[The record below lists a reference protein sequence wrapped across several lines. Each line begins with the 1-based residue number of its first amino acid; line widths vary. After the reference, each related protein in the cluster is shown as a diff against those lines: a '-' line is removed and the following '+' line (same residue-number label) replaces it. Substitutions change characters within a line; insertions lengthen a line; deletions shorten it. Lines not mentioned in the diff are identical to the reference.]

1 MNTSVPVQ
9 SRVDVFSADTAK
21 AALEALDALPKPYW
35 YHRTKINSIPTAG
48 TTEADYWF
56 LGHNQMPPSLR
67 TALWDMAPKLPGT
80 FLEEVCVNC
89 YEVGFGMPEHI
100 DLAQY
105 QYNMVVA
112 LCDNGDG
119 VNIEGKFYEDIPGKG
134 IIFPRKSAPHDVPP
148 VKHKRYVIIY
158 LYA

>member
-1 MNTSVPVQ
+1 MVLVQ
-9 SRVDVFSADTAK
+9 SPVAVFSQQVAEAVVAT
-21 AALEALDALPKPYW
+21 LEELPDGYW
-35 YHRTKINSIPTAG
+35 YNRKKINSIPTAG
-48 TTEADYWF
+48 TTEANYFF
-56 LGHNQMPPSLR
+56 LGHNQMPPDLR
-67 TALWDMAPKLPGT
+67 KTLWELAPKLPKAI
-80 FLEEVCVNC
+80 LEEVCVNR

-119 VNIEGKFYEDIPGKG
+119 VEIMGEFFKDHPGQG
-134 IIFPRKSAPHDVPP
+134 IIFPRKSAPHAVPP
-148 VKHKRYVIIY
+148 VKHKRYVIIF